1 MNVKTC
7 IPSLKIK
14 RKKTLGRML
23 SMFGEDFC
31 LVRSEDKYK
40 TKEGWTESPENA
52 LVMTFHEWCEEMSG
66 NVSDFDFVILK

>member
-1 MNVKTC
+1 MNLKTC

-14 RKKTLGRML
+14 RKKTLERML

-31 LVRSEDKYK
+31 LVRSKGKYK

-52 LVMTFHEWCEEMSG
+52 LVMTFREWCIEMSG

>member
-1 MNVKTC
+1 MVIKTC

-14 RKKTLGRML
+14 KKKTLERML

-31 LVRSEDKYK
+31 LVRSKGKYK

-52 LVMTFHEWCEEMSG
+52 LVMTFREWCIEMSS

>member
-7 IPSLKIK
+7 VPSLKIK
-14 RKKTLGRML
+14 RQKTLERML

-31 LVRSEDKYK
+31 LVRSKGKYK

-52 LVMTFHEWCEEMSG
+52 LVMTFREWCIEMSG

>member
-14 RKKTLGRML
+14 RQKTLERML

-31 LVRSEDKYK
+31 LVRSKGKYK

-52 LVMTFHEWCEEMSG
+52 LVMTFREWSIEMSG

>member
-7 IPSLKIK
+7 VPSLKIK
-14 RKKTLGRML
+14 RQKTLERIL

-31 LVRSEDKYK
+31 LVRSKGKYK

-52 LVMTFHEWCEEMSG
+52 LVMTFREWCIEMSS

>member
-7 IPSLKIK
+7 VPSLKIK
-14 RKKTLGRML
+14 RQKTLERML

-31 LVRSEDKYK
+31 LVRSKGKYK

-52 LVMTFHEWCEEMSG
+52 LVMTFREWCIEMSS

>member
-14 RKKTLGRML
+14 RKKTLERML
-23 SMFGEDFC
+23 SMFGDDFC
-31 LVRSEDKYK
+31 LVRSKGKYK

-52 LVMTFHEWCEEMSG
+52 LVMTFREWCIEMSG

>member
-31 LVRSEDKYK
+31 LVRSKDKYK

-52 LVMTFHEWCEEMSG
+52 LVMTFREWCIEMSS
-66 NVSDFDFVILK
+66 NVSYFDFVILK

>member
-14 RKKTLGRML
+14 RQKTLERML

-31 LVRSEDKYK
+31 LVRSKDKYK